1 MTANIRIDAVEIT
14 PNPASTGAR
23 FLIAVTIT
31 DILAGILTAAGDYI
45 ETADGL
51 CLVREGG

>member
-1 MTANIRIDAVEIT
+1 MATIRIDAIYVYLLPVT
-14 PNPASTGAR
+14 VGAQY
-23 FLIAVTIT
+23 LLAVTVT
-31 DILAGILTAAGDYI
+31 DILAGILTADGYYV

>member
-1 MTANIRIDAVEIT
+1 MANIRIDAVEIV
-14 PNPASTGAR
+14 PNPVTVGAW
-23 FLIAVTIT
+23 FLISVTIT
-31 DILAGILTAAGDYI
+31 DILAGILTADGNYL

>member
-1 MTANIRIDAVEIT
+1 MSAIRIDAVEIT
-14 PNPASTGAR
+14 PQPVMSGAQY
-23 FLIAVTIT
+23 LIAVTVT
-31 DILAGILTAAGDYI
+31 ELLAGILADDGYYI